1 MVKESIYQED
11 IAALNGYLP
20 GNRLSKYMKQ
30 KLIKLKRK
38 KFCVVLDVYPKS
50 STDMDIPTVS
60 IYEGH
65 VFGGT
70 SLSFLLDTGFSEG
83 HGLTGRVHLS

>member
-1 MVKESIYQED
+1 
-11 IAALNGYLP
+11 
-20 GNRLSKYMKQ
+20 
-30 KLIKLKRK
+30 
-38 KFCVVLDVYPKS
+38 
-50 STDMDIPTVS
+50 MDIPTVS